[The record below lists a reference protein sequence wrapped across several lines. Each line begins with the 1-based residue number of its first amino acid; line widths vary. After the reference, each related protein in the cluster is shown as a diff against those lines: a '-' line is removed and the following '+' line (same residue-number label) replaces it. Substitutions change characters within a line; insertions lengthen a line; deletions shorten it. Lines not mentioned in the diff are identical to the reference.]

1 MMDGFGT
8 GEKDKEVCVVYQDD
22 DQKVQM
28 SYQRI
33 YNIMNNNMNC
43 CCQAILEGG
52 DKLIVERKRDR
63 PMWFSRYLLMFWP
76 HNKYFHHI

>member
-33 YNIMNNNMNC
+33 YNIMNVNMNC
-43 CCQAILEGG
+43 YC
-52 DKLIVERKRDR
+52 
-63 PMWFSRYLLMFWP
+63 
-76 HNKYFHHI
+76 

>member
-28 SYQRI
+28 SFQSI
-33 YNIMNNNMNC
+33 YMLNSICARHCLREWIN
-43 CCQAILEGG
+43 
-52 DKLIVERKRDR
+52 
-63 PMWFSRYLLMFWP
+63 
-76 HNKYFHHI
+76 

>member
-1 MMDGFGT
+1 MISEPLTNLFKILFRYIELTFTFALKLGMMDGFGT

-43 CCQAILEGG
+43 YC
-52 DKLIVERKRDR
+52 
-63 PMWFSRYLLMFWP
+63 
-76 HNKYFHHI
+76 